1 MCVQEVIG
9 KSVKQAVFLPLYTA
23 PDGYGLTFFKYV
35 FCILYIIPKIKLL
48 NSVFFPPIFLALKT
62 RHAFSNF
69 HLCM

>member
-23 PDGYGLTFFKYV
+23 PDRYGLKFFKYSV
-35 FCILYIIPKIKLL
+35 LFTSFLKVVKFC
-48 NSVFFPPIFLALKT
+48 FFPIFVALKT
-62 RHAFSNF
+62 RHAFLNF